1 MIHVKRPLGA
11 AVPSFS
17 FARVDHV
24 QLAVPAGAEGRCR
37 AFWGGLLGLA
47 ELAKPEPLAARGG
60 CWFQGPGFQVHL
72 GVEADF
78 RPARKAHPG
87 FEVQGLEG
95 LAELLAAEGLP
106 VVWSDEVPG
115 QDRFHTE
122 DPFGNR
128 LEFLRRH

>member
-1 MIHVKRPLGA
+1 MQQFA
-11 AVPSFS
+11 

-24 QLAVPAGAEGRCR
+24 QLAIPAGGEARGR
-37 AFWGGLLGLA
+37 AYWGGLLGLA
-47 ELAKPEPLAARGG
+47 ELSKPPVLAARGG

-78 RPARKAHPG
+78 RPAVKAHPG
-87 FEVQGLEG
+87 FEIDG
-95 LAELLAAEGLP
+95 LAELAEAFAAQGYP
-106 VVWSDEVPG
+106 VTWSDDVPG
-115 QDRFHTE
+115 QERFHTL

>member
-1 MIHVKRPLGA
+1 M
-11 AVPSFS
+11 PSFTVD
-17 FARVDHV
+17 RVDHV
-24 QLAVPAGAEGRCR
+24 QLAVPAGGEEACR

-47 ELAKPEPLAARGG
+47 ELAKPPVLAARGG
-60 CWFQGPGFQVHL
+60 CWFAGAGFQVHL

-87 FEVQGLEG
+87 FEVSGLEE
-95 LAELLAAEGLP
+95 LAELLAAHGHP
-106 VVWSDEVPG
+106 VTWSDEVPG

-128 LEFLRRH
+128 LEFLRRHRVL